1 MTLSTPATKPATK
14 PATTPAQTT
23 RIASYGIVLDGDQI
37 LLCRLSAAASSHVGR
52 WTLPGGGLEFG
63 EHPEVAMVREV
74 LEETGFE
81 VRPTSL
87 LGIDSYTLERP
98 EGAFQGIRVIY
109 TTEVLGG
116 TLRHEVVGTTDM
128 CQWHPLAAVD
138 NLEVVDLVTAALRM
152 HAG

>member
-1 MTLSTPATKPATK
+1 MTLS
-14 PATTPAQTT
+14 TPAQTT

-37 LLCRLSAAASSHVGR
+37 LLCRLSAEVPSHVGR

-74 LEETGFE
+74 MEETGFD
-81 VRPTSL
+81 VRPASL

-109 TTEVLGG
+109 TTEVVGG
-116 TLRHEVVGTTDM
+116 TLRHELSGTTDM
-128 CQWHPLAAVD
+128 CQWHPLAAVAK
-138 NLEVVDLVTAALRM
+138 LPVVDLVTAAMRM
-152 HAG
+152 HSSLDT

>member
-1 MTLSTPATKPATK
+1 MTLSPAP
-14 PATTPAQTT
+14 QTT

-37 LLCRLSAAASSHVGR
+37 LLCRLSAEVPSHMGR

-74 LEETGFE
+74 MEETGFD

-87 LGIDSYTLERP
+87 LGIDSYTLKRP

-116 TLRHEVVGTTDM
+116 TLRHELSGTTDM
-128 CQWHPLAAVD
+128 CQWHPLAAVAD
-138 NLEVVDLVTAALRM
+138 LEVVDLVTAALQM
-152 HAG
+152 HSSGPTDLSSEL